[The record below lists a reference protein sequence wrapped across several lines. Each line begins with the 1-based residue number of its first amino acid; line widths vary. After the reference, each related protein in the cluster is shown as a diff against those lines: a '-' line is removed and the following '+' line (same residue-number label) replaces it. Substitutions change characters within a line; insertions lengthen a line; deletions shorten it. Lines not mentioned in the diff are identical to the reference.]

1 MPGSSADREGGAP
14 EGAAHVIDDLRAAL
28 RAALAGRSEEA
39 RSAYL
44 DGIALALELSPDRI
58 IAALEGGDL
67 GPAQPDRRRRTVVS
81 NATVDDLLAHA
92 ETALPPARE
101 ARSMVIDSDHI
112 AGPVLA
118 PWIDRKPF
126 DHWINSATFARDDPE
141 ALRAL
146 GPRAVATALAG
157 LAEWGQA
164 AGRQD
169 VREVATLIRTW
180 LVEDAGRFDTLDRDL
195 GMSPRDG
202 RRSLSNVAKR
212 AERDM
217 LVIGL
222 SRQKPYADMGARR
235 AAQALRAA
243 CAAYEKRRW
252 PVDRQERVSRPQG
265 EPGVWWQVMN
275 LGLPFAMPGEE
286 HLKAMLDGVRATGK

>member
-1 MPGSSADREGGAP
+1 MTTRPTSVEDRTLA
-14 EGAAHVIDDLRAAL
+14 AAL
-28 RAALAGRSEEA
+28 RAAIDGRSEEA
-39 RSAYL
+39 RSAFL
-44 DGIALALELSPDRI
+44 DGTALALELGPDRI

-67 GPAQPDRRRRTVVS
+67 GPAQPDRRWRTVVS
-81 NATVDDLLAHA
+81 NATVDDLLAQA
-92 ETALPPARE
+92 ETAVPPQREPHYYIDSNDLPPP
-101 ARSMVIDSDHI
+101 IT
-112 AGPVLA
+112 A
-118 PWIDRKPF
+118 PWIERKPPGNLV
-126 DHWINSATFARDDPE
+126 NSATFARDDPE

-157 LAEWGQA
+157 LAEWGQV
-164 AGRQD
+164 AGRQG

-275 LGLPFAMPGEE
+275 LGLHFAMPGEE
-286 HLKAMLDGVRATGK
+286 YLKTMLDGDRATGK